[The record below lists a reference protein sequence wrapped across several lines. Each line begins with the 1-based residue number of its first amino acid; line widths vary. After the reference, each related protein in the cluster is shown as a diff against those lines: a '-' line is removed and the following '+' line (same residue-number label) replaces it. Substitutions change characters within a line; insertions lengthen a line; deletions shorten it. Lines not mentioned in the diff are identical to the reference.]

1 MRATGATTAP
11 PNAQQKRAEQPLL
24 AEVWG
29 LAALGPRLPLA
40 FPVAA
45 DLPPSPKR
53 RYRSQY
59 RPLAPAVAS
68 DPARLAT
75 LSDFEIAVGLID
87 FSPLERVLA
96 PMYVASAKGQ
106 IPFHP
111 VSLFLAVCLRREL
124 TLGWRTLAR
133 LLAGPHGTGWRT
145 LFGFTPDQT
154 PSASGL
160 RYFFQAVGA
169 AVFDDLCP
177 RFVTLLRQHGLF
189 PERSTY
195 PGDPPDRG
203 ITVSQDG
210 MLHPARHH
218 PSCDLAT
225 DACYQPGP
233 PLAEPSPA
241 ASPPPAARRA
251 PSTPPAPA
259 LAPPAEASSPPDGP
273 PAAEPPGRPCRAREK
288 GRTGCACA
296 TAACQE
302 QCGRASRLDPEARFI
317 HYAGHNGKRATP
329 PPAGG
334 PAPATRP
341 PSGTPRG
348 TNVFGYRSIADRALD
363 DRFAV
368 AWTLRSTLYPANT
381 DERTVFPAQV
391 QSLVATF
398 PDLRIGEWLDDA
410 GVGFDDCLDA
420 IWQLGA
426 LRMIDIRAHKTDEDS
441 AACVQRGYDGQ
452 GRPLCPHGFALRSNG
467 YDAAR
472 RRAKYVCAQA
482 CRREPLADGAAVQP
496 VAGCPYLDS
505 AHPTGFVVNVG
516 RTLPD
521 GSLRLA
527 REIPVGSPVWQARY
541 GRRNLSESRNGQ
553 LEGLGLKRLPSY
565 GLARGTKEVQLA
577 DFLLNLRTFG
587 RLVRAVAT
595 SPPAIR
601 PT

>member
-1 MRATGATTAP
+1 MSAASGTAAP
-11 PNAQQKRAEQPLL
+11 PSAPQKRAAQPLV
-24 AEVWG
+24 AELWG
-29 LAALGPRLPLA
+29 LPALGPRLPLV
-40 FPVAA
+40 FPVAEG
-45 DLPPSPKR
+45 LPPSPKR

-59 RPLAPAVAS
+59 RPLDPAVAS
-68 DPARLAT
+68 DPGRLAPR
-75 LSDFEIAVGLID
+75 SDFEIALGLID

-96 PMYVASAKGQ
+96 PMYTPSRKGQ
-106 IPFHP
+106 VPFHP
-111 VSLFLAVCLRREL
+111 VSLFLAICLRREL
-124 TLGWRTLAR
+124 QLGWRPLAR
-133 LLAGPHGTGWRT
+133 LLAGPHGAGWRT
-145 LFGFTPDQT
+145 LCGFTAGQT

-160 RYFFQAVGA
+160 RYFFRAVGA

-195 PGDPPDRG
+195 PGDPPERG

-210 MLHPARHH
+210 MLHPARHR

-225 DACYQPGP
+225 DACYQPC
-233 PLAEPSPA
+233 
-241 ASPPPAARRA
+241 PPPAAPA
-251 PSTPPAPA
+251 PAPPPAPA
-259 LAPPAEASSPPDGP
+259 VRRVPPTCPAPAPAPPAPGNSPPDGP
-273 PAAEPPGRPCRAREK
+273 PTAPAPGRPCRAREK

-296 TAACQE
+296 SSACRD
-302 QCGRASRLDPEARFI
+302 QCSRASRLDPEARFM
-317 HYAGHNGKRATP
+317 HYAGHNGKRAAP
-329 PPAGG
+329 PAAGG

-348 TNVFGYRSIADRALD
+348 TNVFGYRSIAERALD

-381 DERTVFPAQV
+381 DERTVFPTRV

-410 GVGFDDCLDA
+410 GVGFEECLDT

-426 LRMIDIRAHKTDEDS
+426 LRMVDIRAHQTDQDS
-441 AACVQRGYDGQ
+441 AACVRRGYDGQ
-452 GRPLCPHGFALRSNG
+452 GRPLCPHGYALRSNG
-467 YDAAR
+467 YDTAR

-482 CRREPLADGAAVQP
+482 CRREPLAEGAPVQP
-496 VAGCPYLDS
+496 VTGCPYLDP

-527 REIPVGSPVWQARY
+527 REIPVGSPAWQARY

-565 GLARGTKEVQLA
+565 ALARGTKEVQLA
-577 DFLLNLRTFG
+577 DFLVNLRTLG
-587 RLVRAVAT
+587 RLVRAAAT
-595 SPPAIR
+595 PPPADR